1 MELQTCQKERE
12 FAFWQKYGKLEITQI
27 VLKSAGNYKSTK
39 KYGKFKLFNVS

>member
-12 FAFWQKYGKLEITQI
+12 FAFWQIKLEITQI
-27 VLKSAGNYKSTK
+27 VLKSTGNYKSTK